1 MTRVVLAPDK
11 FKGTL
16 TAAEVAEHLSAG
28 ILDVRPDV
36 EVTVVPVSDGGD
48 GLLEAAHARGLK
60 LVLDEVLAHTSD
72 EHPWQVH
79 RHRLFAPIPVA
90 K

>member
-1 MTRVVLAPDK
+1 MTRVVLASDK

-16 TAAEVAEHLSAG
+16 TAAEVAAHLRAG

-48 GLLEAAHARGLK
+48 GLLEVAAR
-60 LVLDEVLAHTSD
+60 
-72 EHPWQVH
+72 
-79 RHRLFAPIPVA
+79 
-90 K
+90 